1 MATTFY
7 GPWYVV
13 LGRVHFQF
21 RQQRFRISGSDNADG
36 IYPVTFGNT
45 LVLPVLGAKWQ
56 IQMEGVPFAIASA
69 GVPFEPSIVRES
81 IKFVLGEGL
90 IVQLDGAFQFEAPDP
105 PTVVLTLICT
115 SMDPEINP
123 IPTANPF
130 SFTLGERSPG
140 GGDDYPGQDHPQGPH
155 YAGSRASRELGN
167 LGGVK

>member
-36 IYPVTFGNT
+36 IYPVTLGNT

-56 IQMEGVPFAIASA
+56 IHMEGVPFAIASA
-69 GVPFEPSIVRES
+69 GVPFEASTVRES
-81 IKFVLGEGL
+81 MKFVPGEGL

-105 PTVVLTLICT
+105 PTVVLTLVCT

-123 IPTANPF
+123 IPTANPH
-130 SFTLGERSPG
+130 SFTFPEGTYI
-140 GGDDYPGQDHPQGPH
+140 GGDHCYGRPPRQ
-155 YAGSRASRELGN
+155 
-167 LGGVK
+167 V